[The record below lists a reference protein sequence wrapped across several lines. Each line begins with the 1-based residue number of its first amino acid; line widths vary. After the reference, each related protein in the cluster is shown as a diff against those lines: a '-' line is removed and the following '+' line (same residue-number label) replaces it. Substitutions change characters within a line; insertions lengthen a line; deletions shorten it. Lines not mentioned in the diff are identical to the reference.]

1 MAIIVNESWGRTLDI
16 GPRARFAV
24 VGYWPLAVGRWP
36 SRKYGHGFSRIHTDS
51 KEEK

>member
-24 VGYWPLAVGRWP
+24 VGYWPLAVEKVRP
-36 SRKYGHGFSRIHTDS
+36 RIFADSHGFKRRKI
-51 KEEK
+51 